1 MLRNL
6 HIKNMALIDEI
17 EVDFENGLNILT
29 GETGAGKSIILGAV
43 TIALGGSTGKEMLRE
58 GVEYGLVEL
67 LFEIENPATKAALE
81 AIQIPISDEQILIIS
96 RKIYP
101 NRVQNKVNDEMVTV
115 GKLKEIAGILIDIHS
130 QHEHQSLLK
139 KSNHLHILDCFGD
152 TGIQEWKQIVAKD
165 YEEYVSV
172 LKELEENTVDEE
184 TRKRQLDFAE
194 YEIKEIQ
201 SANLREDEEDEL
213 ENRYRKMANGRQ
225 IMESVIQVHQ
235 MSGYDQTGSAGDQ
248 LGHALSYMNKAAEY
262 DSELKNLQEQL
273 MTIDNLL
280 NDFNHE
286 LADYISEMS
295 FDEQEFRETEQRL
308 DLIHNLESKYGRTIA
323 DVLRYLDEK
332 KAEVSRYED
341 YEAWK
346 QELDAKRI
354 QLLKQYEKDSGELSR
369 QRKQTAEQLTAEIR
383 QALLELNFQDVRFEM
398 KFDEKQ
404 QPGRDG
410 VDDAY
415 FMISTNI
422 GEPLKPL
429 WEVASGGELSR
440 VMLAIKSCLAEE
452 DSIDTLIF
460 DEIDVGISGRTAQKV
475 SEKLSAISS
484 RHQVIC
490 ISHLPQ
496 IAAMA
501 DSHYKIEKSVV
512 EQKTHTN
519 IEQLN
524 EAESIREI
532 ARLLGGVEITDT
544 VFKSAEEMK
553 NMAKQTKTNQLI
565 FS

>member
-524 EAESIREI
+524 EAESIQEI

>member
-81 AIQIPISDEQILIIS
+81 AIQIPISEEQILIIS

-152 TGIQEWKQIVAKD
+152 TGIQEWKQIVLKD

-201 SANLREDEEDEL
+201 SASLREDEEDEL
-213 ENRYRKMANGRQ
+213 ESRYRKMVNGRQ
-225 IMESVIQVHQ
+225 IMESVALVHQ
-235 MSGYDQTGSAGDQ
+235 MSGYDQSGSAGDQ
-248 LGHALSYMNKAAEY
+248 LGHALSYMNKATEY
-262 DSELKNLQEQL
+262 DPELQNLQEQL

-308 DLIHNLESKYGRTIA
+308 DLIHNLEAKYGRTIA

-332 KAEVSRYED
+332 RAEVSRYED

-383 QALLELNFQDVRFEM
+383 QALSELNFQDVQFEM
-398 KFDEKQ
+398 KFEAKQ

-429 WEVASGGELSR
+429 SEVASGGELSR

-475 SEKLSAISS
+475 SEKLSAISG

-501 DSHYKIEKSVV
+501 DSHYKIEKNVV

-544 VFKSAEEMK
+544 VLKSAEEMK

>member
-501 DSHYKIEKSVV
+501 DSHYKIEKSVIG
-512 EQKTHTN
+512 QKTHTN